1 MKTMCYMSKQYL
13 KDTYFEL
20 YISYNCSK
28 IFQNF
33 ILTFRVRRQMLALGV
48 NILND
53 LDNSLIIY
61 KTNINT
67 KIIMKTLLYVY
78 NYKQIKST

>member
-1 MKTMCYMSKQYL
+1 
-13 KDTYFEL
+13 
-20 YISYNCSK
+20 
-28 IFQNF
+28 
-33 ILTFRVRRQMLALGV
+33 MLALGV

-53 LDNSLIIY
+53 LDNSLIKY

-67 KIIMKTLLYVY
+67 KIIMKTLLHVY

>member
-1 MKTMCYMSKQYL
+1 
-13 KDTYFEL
+13 
-20 YISYNCSK
+20 
-28 IFQNF
+28 
-33 ILTFRVRRQMLALGV
+33 MLALGV

-53 LDNSLIIY
+53 LDNSLIKY

>member
-1 MKTMCYMSKQYL
+1 
-13 KDTYFEL
+13 
-20 YISYNCSK
+20 
-28 IFQNF
+28 
-33 ILTFRVRRQMLALGV
+33 MLALGV

-67 KIIMKTLLYVY
+67 KIIMKNIVICLYL
-78 NYKQIKST
+78 